1 MRSVI
6 LLAATALTL
15 SACQRPAEEASP
27 PITADEA
34 IDAQPTEAQPDRT
47 TPPAPAPVRSSNRK
61 ADAAADTA
69 AAEVSAAAPAAA
81 DGPTPAVRDGAKQAA
96 EETNLHPRTP

>member
-1 MRSVI
+1 MRSII
-6 LLAATALTL
+6 LIAATALTL

-34 IDAQPTEAQPDRT
+34 VDAQPTEAQPDRT

-61 ADAAADTA
+61 SDAADDTA
-69 AAEVSAAAPAAA
+69 AAEVASATPAAV
-81 DGPTPAVRDGAKQAA
+81 DGPSPAVREGAKQAA